1 MDNTPI
7 DENDNTSTSNA
18 DTAVYKTQL
27 DFKRAGEIE
36 AELQRE
42 ARKDM
47 VSLRNLRA
55 YISRLPK
62 VFKLFMFLWSHK
74 KI

>member
-42 ARKDM
+42 ARKDILFNFSLI
-47 VSLRNLRA
+47 VSTLL
-55 YISRLPK
+55 L
-62 VFKLFMFLWSHK
+62 VLFALGF
-74 KI
+74 

>member
-55 YISRLPK
+55 YISRLPSAQHEFR
-62 VFKLFMFLWSHK
+62 VLM
-74 KI
+74 